1 MPYAI
6 SIIVIRRI
14 LMTGHKVLKKYQAIN
29 GDLQCEVKSIDAP
42 FDYTDDMHNHF
53 CHEVLIV
60 LDGELRLY
68 TEFSGKILKRGDVG
82 LIPRYL
88 FHTGDIQTPDRYDR
102 IVINVSD
109 EILKK
114 ASSKKMD
121 LTSCFE
127 PYDADDK
134 SLHTIHLE
142 EDDLEAIHKYA
153 IELQRNIEHP
163 VVGSDILADAYLKLI
178 MVKVTSNYTD
188 YPLVDSPDVLP
199 DIVSRTFEYIDAHLT
214 EDLSLSVLEKVVHHN
229 GTYISRC
236 VKKFSGLS
244 IQQYIIAKKIA
255 LACRLLQEGYSPS
268 DVCYMSGFN
277 NYSNFS
283 RTFSKQVGRSPKQLQ
298 MATRDYK

>member
-1 MPYAI
+1 
-6 SIIVIRRI
+6 
-14 LMTGHKVLKKYQAIN
+14 MTGHQVCKKHLAIN
-29 GDLQCEVKSIDAP
+29 REIQCEVKSIDAP

-53 CHEVLIV
+53 IHEILIM
-60 LDGELRLY
+60 LDGELSLY
-68 TEFSGKILKRGDVG
+68 TEFSGKVIKRGDVG
-82 LIPRYL
+82 FIPRYL
-88 FHTGDIQTPDRYDR
+88 FHTADIITADKYDR

-121 LTSCFE
+121 LSQCFE
-127 PYDADDK
+127 PYDEDDK

-142 EDDLEAIHKYA
+142 DDDIETIHKYA
-153 IELQRNIEHP
+153 VELQKNIEHP
-163 VVGSDILADAYLKLI
+163 VVGSDILVDAYLKLI
-178 MVKVTSNYTD
+178 MVKITSKYAD
-188 YPLVDSPDVLP
+188 SPLVDSPDVLP

-214 EDLSLSVLEKVVHHN
+214 EDLSLSVLEKAIHHN

-283 RTFSKQVGRSPKQLQ
+283 RTFSKQVGKSPKQLQ
-298 MATRDYK
+298 MATRDIK